1 MRIQKNFLLIFIS
14 FLFAVLL
21 WLYINL
27 SLIYTVNKVAKLD
40 FKLNKNQA
48 IATELPDSVELMLR
62 GKGWD
67 LFLLYLK
74 GKSDFSIDLTGYRK
88 DVKLNLLQHLQDSG
102 ELPSS
107 VSILNVNPQF
117 IDLVFDNVT
126 SRKVPVKNNVR
137 IVPKDGYIVVSS
149 PQIQPDSV
157 KITGAL
163 SIINKIRVV
172 GTESLK
178 IENVSSDF
186 SKEVKIIDTSNKNIK
201 IEPDRVTI
209 SYKIELAAE
218 KSFDNVTVNVQNIP
232 PDKEVLLIPPKI
244 KIFVRGGV
252 ETLAKVLVES
262 ISANIDYEVI
272 EEDKLGYVIPEIRL
286 PSDITLVKLEPEKL
300 QYIIKRK
307 TSQ

>member
-1 MRIQKNFLLIFIS
+1 MRKNFLLIFIS

-27 SLIYTVNKVAKLD
+27 SLTYTINKVVRLD
-40 FKLNKNQA
+40 FKVNKNQA
-48 IATELPDSVELMLR
+48 IASELPDSVELVLR

-74 GKSDFSIDLTGYRK
+74 GKSDFSIDLTSYRK
-88 DVKLNLLQHLQDSG
+88 DTKLNLLQNLQDNG

-107 VSILNVNPQF
+107 VSILNVSPQF
-117 IDLVFDNVT
+117 VDLVFDNIN

-137 IVPKDGYIVVSS
+137 VVPKDGYIIIGS
-149 PQIQPDSV
+149 PLIQPDSV

-163 SIINKIRVV
+163 SVINKIRTL
-172 GTESLK
+172 GTESLN

-186 SKEVKIIDTSNKNIK
+186 SKEVKVIDTSNRNIK
-201 IEPDRVTI
+201 IEPDKVTI
-209 SYKIELAAE
+209 SFKIELAAE
-218 KSFDNVTVNVQNIP
+218 KSFDNISVNVQNVP
-232 PDKEVLLIPPKI
+232 ADREVLLVPPKI
-244 KIFVRGGV
+244 KVYVRGGV
-252 ETLAKVLVES
+252 GTLAKVLIES
-262 ISANIDYEVI
+262 ISANIDYKTI
-272 EEDKLGYVIPEIRL
+272 EDDKLGYVIPEIKL
-286 PSDITLVKLEPEKL
+286 PSNITLVKLEPEKL

>member
-1 MRIQKNFLLIFIS
+1 MKKNFLLIFVS

-27 SLIYTVNKVAKLD
+27 SLTYTINKVAKLD
-40 FKLNKNQA
+40 FKINKNQA
-48 IATELPDSVELMLR
+48 IASELPDSVELMLR

-74 GKSDFSIDLTGYRK
+74 GKSDFSIDLTGYRR
-88 DVKLNLLQHLQDSG
+88 DAKLNLLQNLQDNG

-126 SRKVPVKNNVR
+126 SRKVPVRNNVR
-137 IVPKDGYIVVSS
+137 VIPKDGYIVVGS

-163 SIINKIRVV
+163 SIINKIRTL

-186 SKEVKIIDTSNKNIK
+186 SREVKIIDTSNKNIK
-201 IEPDRVTI
+201 VEPGQVTV

-232 PDKEVLLIPPKI
+232 NDREVLLIPPKI
-244 KIFVRGGV
+244 KIFIRGGV
-252 ETLAKVLVES
+252 ETLSKITIES
-262 ISANIDYEVI
+262 ISANINYREI
-272 EEDKLGYVIPEIRL
+272 EEDKLGYVIPEIKL
-286 PSDITLVKLEPEKL
+286 PSEVTLVKIDPEKL

-307 TSQ
+307 TAQ